1 MNALQ
6 RASEQGEAGMAG
18 MGLRS
23 EGVACRATPVVVV
36 VAAEAE
42 LD

>member
-18 MGLRS
+18 MGLRG
-23 EGVACRATPVVVV
+23 EGVACRATPVVVE
-36 VAAEAE
+36 EAE